1 MDGDWTLLIEDQDLS
16 DDDRPHTFRDGQI
29 WQAPHPD
36 PIGTYEM
43 VDGELLLSFLG
54 TPGCFPWRPGKLRTW
69 SPVPISAETTFLAAF
84 PVVEPEARSPANNNE
99 GMDEDDEEDEDFE
112 AIFSTWG
119 GDHLSLFRE
128 GEGTEAIRSEIR
140 ARAAREQMRVVAAG

>member
-16 DDDRPHTFRDGQI
+16 DHDRPHTFRDGQI

-43 VDGELLLSFLG
+43 VDGELLMTFDG
-54 TPGCFPWRPGKLRTW
+54 TPGCFPSRPGKLRTW
-69 SPVPISAETTFLAAF
+69 TRGPITAETTFLAAF
-84 PVVEPEARSPANNNE
+84 PVVEVEPRSPANNNE
-99 GMDEDDEEDEDFE
+99 AEEDDDEEDEAFDAVFG
-112 AIFSTWG
+112 TWG

-140 ARAAREQMRVVAAG
+140 ARAARGQMRVVAAE